1 VSKHPLSSC
10 TSETDSIHAIALSA
24 VGIGALT
31 ISLSGCE
38 WMGMYEKE
46 KWIAAT
52 SRPGWDTFTFK
63 GQLPAEFS
71 IDAIA
76 FYSPNEPDKAS
87 CQTAAFYEPGTTV
100 SRRHVEQYT
109 AEIDGQAQ
117 EFSFE
122 IPLSYYKGLCG
133 MSLGRVKLEINARY
147 GSQDW
152 QQAYGRGGF
161 YFVQK
166 GKPQTMKLGE
176 EETLYISSTCTWLF
190 QQSNAR
196 SILGEIEKRLMC
208 TGAGAEFTAHNITS
222 KTINLHIKI
231 NPEERPSMRNR
242 WIKTDSGWMPCLP
255 SENSNRCQTPPL
267 FKTFKMNGQTCT
279 VYPGCT
285 E

>member
-10 TSETDSIHAIALSA
+10 TCKTDNIRAIALSA
-24 VGIGALT
+24 FGIGALT

-63 GQLPAEFS
+63 GQLPAEFG

-76 FYSPNEPDKAS
+76 FYSPNEPDKSS

-109 AEIDGQAQ
+109 AEINGQAQ
-117 EFSFE
+117 ESSFK

-147 GSQDW
+147 GAEKW
-152 QQAYGRGGF
+152 QKTYANGS
-161 YFVQK
+161 
-166 GKPQTMKLGE
+166 
-176 EETLYISSTCTWLF
+176 LYISKSTTNETIKFPPAGIFYIKAQCQFMF
-190 QQSNAR
+190 QESRLHFGIAKLMRCRSAR
-196 SILGEIEKRLMC
+196 SDLLRSEL
-208 TGAGAEFTAHNITS
+208 AN
-222 KTINLHIKI
+222 KTINLSII
-231 NPEERPSMRNR
+231 ANPEEEPSRHDT
-242 WIKTDSGWMPCLP
+242 WIKFPNGWKPCLP
-255 SENSNRCQTPPL
+255 KEGWQRCQSPPL